1 VNRSAS
7 RLRRFGSRAGSSM
20 VEFALGSGILVTI
33 FVSTFQYGYFFYQY
47 NLLVNA
53 VNNGAHFAAM
63 QIYDSNN
70 TTPSSA
76 WKTAVQNM
84 VLYGDPAGTNTTLQ
98 VKNLTASNISIVVG
112 SSGSGSTF
120 TPTSMTIAITGYTID
135 GVTGKYVLTGKP
147 AVTYPFQ
154 GMYCPDTGC

>member
-1 VNRSAS
+1 MMRPPSK
-7 RLRRFGSRAGSSM
+7 LRRFGSRAGSSLI
-20 VEFALGSGILVTI
+20 EFALGSGILVTI

-47 NLLVNA
+47 NLLVNV
-53 VNNGAHFAAM
+53 VNNAAHFAAM
-63 QIYDSNN
+63 QIYDSN
-70 TTPSSA
+70 TTSPSTA

-84 VLYGDPAGTNTTLQ
+84 VLYGDPSGTNTTLQ
-98 VKNLTASNISIVVG
+98 VKNLKTSNISITVG
-112 SSGSGSTF
+112 ASGSGVTF
-120 TPTSMTIAITGYTID
+120 TPTSVTIAITGYTID

>member
-1 VNRSAS
+1 VIRPAS
-7 RLRRFGSRAGSSM
+7 RLRRFGSRAGSSL
-20 VEFALGSGILVTI
+20 VEFALGSGILVTV

-47 NLLVNA
+47 NLLVNV
-53 VNNGAHFAAM
+53 VNNAAHFAAM
-63 QIYDSNN
+63 QVYDTNT

-84 VLYGDPAGTNTTLQ
+84 VLYGDPSGATTTLQ
-98 VKNLTASNISIVVG
+98 VKNLATNNISITVG

-120 TPTSMTIAITGYTID
+120 TPTSVTIAITGYTID
-135 GVTGKYVLTGKP
+135 GVTGKYTLTGKP
-147 AVTYPFQ
+147 AATYPFQ

>member
-1 VNRSAS
+1 MNRPTS
-7 RLRRFGSRAGSSM
+7 RLGRFGSRAGSSM

-33 FVSTFQYGYFFYQY
+33 FVSTFQFGYFFYQY

-53 VNNGAHFAAM
+53 VNNAAHFAAM
-63 QIYDSNN
+63 QIYDSNT

-84 VLYGDPAGTNTTLQ
+84 VLYGDPTGTNTTLQ
-98 VKNLTASNISIVVG
+98 VKNLTTSNISITVG
-112 SSGSGSTF
+112 SSGSGTTF

-135 GVTGKYVLTGKP
+135 GVTGKYTLTGKP

>member
-1 VNRSAS
+1 MSRATS
-7 RLRRFGSRAGSSM
+7 RLRRFGSRAGHAFI
-20 VEFALGSGILVTI
+20 EFALGSGILVTV

-47 NLLVNA
+47 NLLVNV
-53 VNNGAHFAAM
+53 VNNAAHFAAM
-63 QIYDSNN
+63 QVYDSS
-70 TTPSSA
+70 TATPSAA

-84 VLYGDPAGTNTTLQ
+84 VLYGDPSGTNTTLQ
-98 VKNLTASNISIVVG
+98 VKNLATSNISITVG

>member
-1 VNRSAS
+1 MKRATS

-20 VEFALGSGILVTI
+20 IEFALGSGILVTV

-47 NLLVNA
+47 NLLVNV
-53 VNNGAHFAAM
+53 VNNAAHFAAM
-63 QIYDSNN
+63 QTYDSS
-70 TTPSSA
+70 TTAPSAA

-84 VLYGDPAGTNTTLQ
+84 VLYGDPTGGSTTLQ
-98 VKNLTASNISIVVG
+98 VKNLTTSNIAITVG

-120 TPTSMTIAITGYTID
+120 TPTSVTIGITGYTID

-154 GMYCPDTGC
+154 GLYCPDTGC

>member
-1 VNRSAS
+1 VNRPAS
-7 RLRRFGSRAGSSM
+7 RLRRFGSRAGHAFI
-20 VEFALGSGILVTI
+20 EFALGSGILVTV

-47 NLLVNA
+47 NLLVNV
-53 VNNGAHFAAM
+53 VNNAAHFAAM
-63 QIYDSNN
+63 QVYDSSTNA
-70 TTPSSA
+70 PSTA

-84 VLYGDPAGTNTTLQ
+84 VLYGDPSGSSTTLQ
-98 VKNLTASNISIVVG
+98 VKNLKTTNISITVG

-120 TPTSMTIAITGYTID
+120 TPSSVTIAITGYTID

-154 GMYCPDTGC
+154 GLYCPDTGC

>member
-1 VNRSAS
+1 VNRATS

-47 NLLVNA
+47 NLLVNV
-53 VNNGAHFAAM
+53 VNNAAHFAAM
-63 QIYDSNN
+63 QVYDSNS
-70 TTPSSA
+70 TAPSTA
-76 WKTAVQNM
+76 WTTAVRKM
-84 VLYGDPAGTNTTLQ
+84 ALYGDPTGTSTTLQ
-98 VKNLTASNISIVVG
+98 VKNLTNSNISITVAG
-112 SSGSGSTF
+112 SGSGSTF
-120 TPTSMTIAITGYTID
+120 TPTSMTVAITGYTID

-154 GMYCPDTGC
+154 GLYCPDTGC

>member
-1 VNRSAS
+1 
-7 RLRRFGSRAGSSM
+7 M

-33 FVSTFQYGYFFYQY
+33 FVSTFQFGYFFYQY

-53 VNNGAHFAAM
+53 VNNAAHFAAM
-63 QIYDSNN
+63 QIYDSNT

-84 VLYGDPAGTNTTLQ
+84 VLYGDPTGTNTTLQ
-98 VKNLTASNISIVVG
+98 VKNLTTSNISITVG
-112 SSGSGSTF
+112 SSGSGTTF

-135 GVTGKYVLTGKP
+135 GVTGKYTLTGKP

>member
-1 VNRSAS
+1 MNRPAA
-7 RLRRFGSRAGSSM
+7 RLRRFGSRAGHSL

-47 NLLVNA
+47 NLLVNV
-53 VNNGAHFAAM
+53 VNNAAHFAAM
-63 QIYDSNN
+63 QVYDSN
-70 TTPSSA
+70 TSTPSNA
-76 WKTAVQNM
+76 WTTAVQNM
-84 VLYGDPAGTNTTLQ
+84 VLYGDPTGGSTTLQ
-98 VKNLTASNISIVVG
+98 VKNLTTGNISITVG

-120 TPTSMTIAITGYTID
+120 TPTSVTIAITGYTID

-154 GMYCPDTGC
+154 GLYCPDTGC

>member
-1 VNRSAS
+1 MKRATR
-7 RLRRFGSRAGSSM
+7 RLRRFGGRAGHAF
-20 VEFALGSGILVTI
+20 VEFALGSGILVVV

-47 NLLVNA
+47 NLLVNV
-53 VNNGAHFAAM
+53 VNNAAHFAAM
-63 QIYDSNN
+63 QVYDTN
-70 TTPSSA
+70 TATPSNA
-76 WKTAVQNM
+76 WKAAVQNM
-84 VLYGDPAGTNTTLQ
+84 VLYGDPSGSATTLQ
-98 VKNLTASNISIVVG
+98 VKNLQASNISIVVG

-120 TPTSMTIAITGYTID
+120 TPTSVTVAITGYTID

>member
-1 VNRSAS
+1 
-7 RLRRFGSRAGSSM
+7 M

-63 QIYDSNN
+63 QIYDSNT

-76 WKTAVQNM
+76 WNTAVQNM
-84 VLYGDPAGTNTTLQ
+84 VLYGDPAGTNTALQ

-120 TPTSMTIAITGYTID
+120 IPTSITIAITGYTID

-154 GMYCPDTGC
+154 GLYCPDTGC

>member
-1 VNRSAS
+1 M
-7 RLRRFGSRAGSSM
+7 L
-20 VEFALGSGILVTI
+20 EFALGSGILVTV

-63 QIYDSNN
+63 QVYDSNT
-70 TTPSSA
+70 TTPSSS
-76 WKTAVQNM
+76 WTTAVQKM
-84 VLYGDPAGTNTTLQ
+84 VLYGDPTGGTSTLQ
-98 VKNLTASNISIVVG
+98 AKNLTTSNISITVG
-112 SSGSGSTF
+112 SVGSGATF
-120 TPTSMTIAITGYTID
+120 TPTSFTVAITGYNID

>member
-1 VNRSAS
+1 MMRPAS
-7 RLRRFGSRAGSSM
+7 RLRRFGSRAGSSLI
-20 VEFALGSGILVTI
+20 EFALGSGILVTI

-47 NLLVNA
+47 NLLVNV
-53 VNNGAHFAAM
+53 VNNAAHFAAM
-63 QIYDSNN
+63 QIYDSN
-70 TTPSSA
+70 TTSPSTA

-84 VLYGDPAGTNTTLQ
+84 VLYGDPSGTNTTLQ
-98 VKNLTASNISIVVG
+98 VKNLKTSNISITVG
-112 SSGSGSTF
+112 SSGSGVTF
-120 TPTSMTIAITGYTID
+120 TPTSVTIAITGYTID